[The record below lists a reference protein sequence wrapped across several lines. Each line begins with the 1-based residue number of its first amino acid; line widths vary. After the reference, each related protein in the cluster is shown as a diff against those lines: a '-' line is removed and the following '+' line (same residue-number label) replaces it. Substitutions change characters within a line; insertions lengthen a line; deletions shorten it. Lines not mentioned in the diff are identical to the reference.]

1 MQPLT
6 NDPKMDA
13 YLFYLSTLEHTEF
26 PEIMNRHSNDIYDI
40 YSKLKKNSISENNN
54 TFDNIIKEIIKEIK
68 KNKYSNV
75 QYFILAQLLFRLKNI
90 DTLSIEE
97 LYYPKIKWYNKKK
110 FTTNISK
117 LEINEKVK
125 SIVDKL
131 SSNKLYEDIKKKDI
145 ILRFT
150 DEFNEVS
157 KEKSEL
163 GEKIL
168 RFLYHNKILV
178 VIKYLINSLQE
189 INIDSTI
196 EILIEQNIFKNLLE
210 GPLLI
215 NLNDFLKSLFK
226 YSISV
231 IDKEKI
237 KDILT
242 YILYFLVNNDMG
254 IPIEIHKLFD
264 NGNFNASNDIELGK
278 ILNLLGELSEN
289 LTLRRLFYL
298 LSKQKRKFYRNKSN
312 LLKKP
317 DSNVSVNKS
326 NNDIKFIKKTLN
338 KQTDL
343 IKSLSK
349 YMFDDIKI
357 IFLNELFT
365 YIGNSIKNDK
375 VRNILTYIIYLLVKD
390 DIKIPQE
397 IDNTTINF
405 EKATLDKRLNELLN
419 FVVIDKQEKMRRL
432 FHLLQKEKMKKL
444 KSITVEDS
452 SFVSYS
458 NANSNKSP
466 EEYIKT
472 TLDNLSKNNDI
483 ATALTL
489 IVSKFSIQDKNKI
502 NFLQELF
509 KYVLHNIKEKHIIDI
524 LTYIVYS
531 LVIDDKNIPAKIPAK
546 ITEKFEKLI
555 ANTNNL
561 NSESNNKF
569 SKFSKQFE
577 RNFILNR
584 LLYILFKLLPKK
596 ESSYKYS
603 TPRPPRPPSYSN
615 PSSSSNSKN
624 YLNNLKNYDSI
635 NTTDPRSFL
644 AEIKRRINAIT
655 QERRDIF
662 VQNLIDSILKDNISK
677 NILRIFPDFNMFR
690 LPLFLS
696 KLFGYFSDE
705 FLKDETIKKILT
717 YIVYSL
723 INTDLN
729 INNVDHL
736 PLYKELED
744 ILMEIF
750 EVNTQIPEILI
761 KLFKILTKR
770 IEELNELE
778 RKK

>member
-1 MQPLT
+1 MEAINKRT
-6 NDPKMDA
+6 RNE
-13 YLFYLSTLEHTEF
+13 Y
-26 PEIMNRHSNDIYDI
+26 MNSFSEQINDIYL
-40 YSKLKKNSISENNN
+40 KLKNKDFTDLLKYKDIEN
-54 TFDNIIKEIIKEIK
+54 IVKEIK
-68 KNKYSNV
+68 KNEFSE
-75 QYFILAQLLFRLKNI
+75 AQLYVLAKLLCYLIN
-90 DTLSIEE
+90 
-97 LYYPKIKWYNKKK
+97 NKKIDK
-110 FTTNISK
+110 QLFIYPPRERFNQNKMKEYWEKLTEKNLNNLNNLNKSNLNSRIQGIVNNIVK
-117 LEINEKVK
+117 KRNINKEKR
-125 SIVDKL
+125 I
-131 SSNKLYEDIKKKDI
+131 DI
-145 ILRFT
+145 ILRFI
-150 DEFNEVS
+150 DEFIEVS
-157 KEKSEL
+157 K
-163 GEKIL
+163 
-168 RFLYHNKILV
+168 F
-178 VIKYLINSLQE
+178 
-189 INIDSTI
+189 TI
-196 EILIEQNIFKNLLE
+196 
-210 GPLLI
+210 
-215 NLNDFLKSLFK
+215 
-226 YSISV
+226 
-231 IDKEKI
+231 
-237 KDILT
+237 
-242 YILYFLVNNDMG
+242 
-254 IPIEIHKLFD
+254 FD
-264 NGNFNASNDIELGK
+264 E
-278 ILNLLGELSEN
+278 
-289 LTLRRLFYL
+289 YP
-298 LSKQKRKFYRNKSN
+298 
-312 LLKKP
+312 LLKKTSS
-317 DSNVSVNKS
+317 DDIYNIKKYLDNM
-326 NNDIKFIKKTLN
+326 NDISLTLVLIISKYNFDQNKINFLN
-338 KQTDL
+338 K
-343 IKSLSK
+343 
-349 YMFDDIKI
+349 
-357 IFLNELFT
+357 LFT
-365 YIGNSIKNDK
+365 YIGESIEKIEL
-375 VRNILTYIIYLLVKD
+375 RNVLAYIIYLLVKD
-390 DIKIPQE
+390 DIIIPP
-397 IDNTTINF
+397 TINNGKNNF
-405 EKATLDKRLNELLN
+405 EKVTLTKELEELLKS
-419 FVVIDKQEKMRRL
+419 VDKTKQIKMRRL
-432 FHLLQKEKMKKL
+432 FHLLQQEKMKKL
-444 KSITVEDS
+444 KSIKVDDS
-452 SFVSYS
+452 SFVPDS

-489 IVSKFSIQDKNKI
+489 IVSKFLIKDLNKI

-509 KYVLHNIKEKHIIDI
+509 EYVLDNIKEKHIIDI

-561 NSESNNKF
+561 NSESKNKF

-705 FLKDETIKKILT
+705 FLKDKTIKKILT

-736 PLYKELED
+736 PLDQKLED

-770 IEELNELE
+770 IEELE
-778 RKK
+778 